1 MSELKHRREI
11 SNNKISKA
19 GCRIRR
25 ISTNKIS
32 KKQNI
37 ERRNIEMEKY
47 RMQSIGVAKYQTQ
60 IMKVAKHRQQIREQ
74 KRKEFRES
82 VPFSV
87 LQLQ

>member
-1 MSELKHRREI
+1 
-11 SNNKISKA
+11 
-19 GCRIRR
+19 
-25 ISTNKIS
+25 
-32 KKQNI
+32 
-37 ERRNIEMEKY
+37 
-47 RMQSIGVAKYQTQ
+47 MQSIGVAKYQTQ